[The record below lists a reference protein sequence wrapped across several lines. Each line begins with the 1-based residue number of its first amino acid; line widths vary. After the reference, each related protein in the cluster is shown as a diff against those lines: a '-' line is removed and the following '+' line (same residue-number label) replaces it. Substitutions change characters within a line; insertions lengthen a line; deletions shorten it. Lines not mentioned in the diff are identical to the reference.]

1 MKYLAHVS
9 EDGEREQTVLEHS
22 RNVAELAGKFA
33 GRFQAESWG
42 YCCGMVHDTGKYS
55 REFQQRL
62 KGGPPVDHS
71 TAGAKELY
79 GKRDF
84 MRWRHTVQQGTMPVC
99 PMVRK
104 KRTEK
109 ERQV

>member
-42 YCCGMVHDTGKYS
+42 YCCGMVHETGK
-55 REFQQRL
+55 
-62 KGGPPVDHS
+62 
-71 TAGAKELY
+71 
-79 GKRDF
+79 
-84 MRWRHTVQQGTMPVC
+84 
-99 PMVRK
+99 
-104 KRTEK
+104 
-109 ERQV
+109 